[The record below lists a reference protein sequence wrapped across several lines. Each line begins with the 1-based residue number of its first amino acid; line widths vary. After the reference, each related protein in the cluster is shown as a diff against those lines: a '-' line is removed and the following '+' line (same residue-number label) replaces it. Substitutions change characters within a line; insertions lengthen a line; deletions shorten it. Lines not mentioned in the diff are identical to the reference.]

1 MLVSATDLSKKDV
14 RGGLFATTH
23 WSVVLAA
30 SRSGASTYPEALEQL
45 CKTYWL
51 PVYAYIRR
59 SGRLPAEAEDLTQ
72 EFFARLLAKEW
83 LDGIER
89 AGGRFRSF
97 LLTAVNRF
105 LANEYDRATAAR
117 RGGNVV
123 PLQIEEAEHLL
134 EDGITSP
141 TTPDLSY
148 DRQWALTVL
157 DRAMAALRQEAQR
170 NEKLRHF
177 ELFSPF
183 LSREPAEGEYA
194 TIAAMAE
201 LTSAAVGVAVFRL
214 RRRYREV
221 VRTVIADTVGK
232 AEDVDEELHYLI
244 EMLRR

>member
-1 MLVSATDLSKKDV
+1 MLVSASSVSKKDV

-30 SRSGASTYPEALEQL
+30 SRSGASTYQEALEQL

-59 SGRLPAEAEDLTQ
+59 SGRPPVEAEDLTQ

-123 PLQIEEAEHLL
+123 SLQIEEAEHLL
-134 EDGITSP
+134 QDGVTAH
-141 TTPDLSY
+141 TCPDLSY
-148 DRQWALTVL
+148 DRQWALTVM

-170 NEKLRHF
+170 NEKLRQF

-183 LSREPAEGEYA
+183 LS
-194 TIAAMAE
+194 
-201 LTSAAVGVAVFRL
+201 
-214 RRRYREV
+214 
-221 VRTVIADTVGK
+221 
-232 AEDVDEELHYLI
+232 
-244 EMLRR
+244 